1 MVTLWFTT
9 SIQLILLEHRF
20 EQFIVEDQMVQ
31 YTVYTLLCLLVFHVV
46 LESSVPHPQPKDRL
60 HLIEIPVIVQ

>member
-31 YTVYTLLCLLVFHVV
+31 YTVYTLLYLFISHVV
-46 LESSVPHPQPKDRL
+46 LEGSVPHP
-60 HLIEIPVIVQ
+60 